1 MQIKRLFIGIDF
13 DSEIKKEIIS
23 IINQIQKEFY
33 NIPIKWTNPN
43 NLHLT
48 LKFIR
53 EFSIS
58 KIELL
63 NAHISSSVKEIKP
76 FELSFTKPGVFPS
89 KNNPKIVWLGF
100 ENNKSLS
107 YIVEN
112 LNKNLQKIGLQR
124 ENKKFSPHLTI
135 GRIKKNLSIHNME
148 IINDKFLCNKVINF
162 QNQIINEIILFEST
176 LTPYG
181 PIYTELTRYKLN
193 S

>member
-13 DSEIKKEIIS
+13 DGETKKEIIS
-23 IINQIQKEFY
+23 IIDQLQKEFY
-33 NIPIKWTNPN
+33 NLPIKWTNPN

-48 LKFIR
+48 LKFIGD
-53 EFSIS
+53 FPIS
-58 KIELL
+58 KMELL
-63 NAHISSSVKEIKP
+63 NAKISSSVKEIKP
-76 FELSFTKPGVFPS
+76 FELNFTKPGVFPS

-112 LNKNLQKIGLQR
+112 LNNNLQKIGLQR

-148 IINDKFLCNKVINF
+148 IINEKFLCNKLINF
-162 QNQIINEIILFEST
+162 QNQLINEIILFEST
-176 LTPYG
+176 LKPYG
-181 PIYTELTRYKLN
+181 SIYTELTRYKLN